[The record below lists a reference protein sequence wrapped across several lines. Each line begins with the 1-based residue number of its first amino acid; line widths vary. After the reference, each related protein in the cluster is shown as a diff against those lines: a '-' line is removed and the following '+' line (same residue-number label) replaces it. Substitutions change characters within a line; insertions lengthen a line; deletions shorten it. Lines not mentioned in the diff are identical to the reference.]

1 MHIFYINDAIEESQS
16 ESKILTKRS
25 MNLEFEPP
33 ALTICPKPAFKPSIS
48 TLFNLSMPLRSIFL
62 GDPWYQSKNTSNVQ
76 ELFEKFSYANDLTFL
91 YVSRLNR
98 YVSFKFIKIP
108 KSSCQ
113 YIINSSAYSISQIR
127 EQMSGPE
134 IS

>member
-1 MHIFYINDAIEESQS
+1 MTINSLKLAKFCHYSIHLITFIGLFVLCHIFYINDAIEESQS

-48 TLFNLSMPLRSIFL
+48 TLFNLSMPMRSIFL

-98 YVSFKFIKIP
+98 YVSF
-108 KSSCQ
+108 
-113 YIINSSAYSISQIR
+113 YALSIC
-127 EQMSGPE
+127 
-134 IS
+134 